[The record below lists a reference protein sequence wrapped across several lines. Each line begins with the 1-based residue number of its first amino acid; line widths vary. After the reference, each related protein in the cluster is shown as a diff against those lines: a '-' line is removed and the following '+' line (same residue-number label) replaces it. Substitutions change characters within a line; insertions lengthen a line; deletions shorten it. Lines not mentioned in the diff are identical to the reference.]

1 MALSAG
7 STIKR
12 CPVQDSL
19 CCGSVARQAVD
30 AAFARSR
37 DAPLLDDYVKGAERL
52 DMRVADGY
60 PHATV
65 HDVRRTATTHMSK
78 HGLGKEVRIF
88 QQNRPIA
95 DLRQRLLPA
104 I

>member
-1 MALSAG
+1 M
-7 STIKR
+7 
-12 CPVQDSL
+12 

-65 HDVRRTATTHMSK
+65 HDVRRTAATHMSK
-78 HGLGKEVRIF
+78 HGLGKAVRSRIL
-88 QQNRPIA
+88 NHKGLSV
-95 DLRQRLLPA
+95 DA
-104 I
+104 IYDRYAYFDEKAEALSE